1 MFPDAHA
8 QLTDSADA
16 FDLLSLMSQV
26 GEAVVFVDRDWV
38 VRFCNDVYLKNLGQ
52 SKQDVIGRTPFDFLP
67 AFKRSIFYEAIDQC
81 RETRRPMT
89 RIGFSTA
96 LNRWLMVRVF
106 PVGDGMV
113 MLANDATES
122 VVKQFQLAQQVVKDN
137 LTGLGNK
144 LAMEQK
150 VDKLLKLQDEFSI
163 IVLGVDRFRE
173 VNQVHG
179 YAMGDMVLLELA
191 SGLQSATVGGETV
204 YRVSGDEFAV
214 IREGE
219 PQGAAER
226 AMALIEAIKKPVVL
240 TGSRIVL
247 GASAGTAVSPRDGDT
262 HELLL
267 RRAGLALKEAKTAGR
282 DAIAAYRTELELSS
296 QMRSVLSAELRQV
309 LDGSQFT
316 LMVQPKVSL
325 SSGAV
330 VGGEALIRWLH
341 PQRGLLSP
349 GAFLGIAQDIG
360 AMVAIDRW
368 VLSQTLRY
376 CAVLAA
382 RGLPVPISMNLSV
395 DSLADL
401 ELVDCVRDALVAHR
415 VSPSLL
421 EVEIPEGALMHDVQT
436 SGKVL
441 SALHE
446 MGVRVSIDDF
456 GTGYSSFAYLAQ
468 FPVDALKVDR
478 SFVND
483 LAHSE
488 TSRTIVKSIVR
499 LAHSLSL
506 DVVAEGAEL
515 PEQLAL
521 LRKTKCD
528 SVQGYVIAKPLPWQ
542 AFLDFVAGQTTHQA
556 PQPTSI

>member
-1 MFPDAHA
+1 MFPDALA

-52 SKQDVIGRTPFDFLP
+52 SKQDVIGRTPFDFVP
-67 AFKRSIFYEAIDQC
+67 AFKRSIFYEAIEQC

-89 RIGFSTA
+89 RIGFSTV

-106 PVGDGMV
+106 PLGNGMV

-122 VVKQFQLAQQVVKDN
+122 VVKQFQLAQQVVKDS

-150 VDKLLKLQDEFSI
+150 ADKLLKRQEEFSI

-191 SGLQSATVGGETV
+191 SGLQSATVIGETV

-219 PQGAAER
+219 SEGSAER
-226 AMALIEAIKKPVVL
+226 ALALIEAIKKPVVL

-282 DAIAAYRTELELSS
+282 DAIAAYRTELESAS

-316 LMVQPKVSL
+316 LLVQPKVSL
-325 SSGAV
+325 SSGEV
-330 VGGEALIRWLH
+330 VGGEALIRWAH
-341 PQRGLLSP
+341 PRRGLLSP

-368 VLSQTLRY
+368 VLRQTLHC

-382 RGLPVPISMNLSV
+382 RGLPIPISMNLSV

-401 ELVDCVRDALVAHR
+401 ELVDCVREALAAYR

-483 LAHSE
+483 IAHSE

-506 DVVAEGAEL
+506 DVVAEGAEA

-521 LRKTKCD
+521 LRKMKCD
-528 SVQGYVIAKPLPWQ
+528 SVQGYVIAKPLPW
-542 AFLDFVAGQTTHQA
+542 ADFLDFVTGQTVHQA
-556 PQPTSI
+556 TLPTTI